1 MADTDLTQHDDA
13 SVADDAVAR
22 PLTDRALGLVL
33 LLGGLVGLVGSAA
46 LAIERYLT
54 LVDPSHVPSC
64 SLNALLTCSPAMDS
78 AAGSLFG
85 FPNPYLGLGAFPVV
99 MTIGVLLLVAPG
111 VALPRWFWRAFLAV
125 ATAGM
130 ALVVFLVWTSV
141 AELRALCPYCM
152 VVWFSTLPVWW
163 YVLVRNIEAGLA
175 GGAPTSVLVRMR
187 GWVLAALYLVLVAV
201 LVVGL
206 GPTLL
211 STLRG

>member
-1 MADTDLTQHDDA
+1 MADTDLTPHDD
-13 SVADDAVAR
+13 VADVAVAR

-54 LVDPSHVPSC
+54 LVNPSHQPSC
-64 SLNALLTCSPAMDS
+64 SINALLTCSPAMDS
-78 AAGSLFG
+78 PAGSLLG

-99 MTIGVLLLVAPG
+99 MTIGVLLLVVPG
-111 VALPRWFWRAFLAV
+111 VALPRWFWRAFLVV

-130 ALVVFLVWTSV
+130 ALIVFLVWTSV
-141 AELRALCPYCM
+141 VELRALCPYCM

-163 YVLVRNIEAGLA
+163 YVLVRNVADGFA
-175 GGAPTSVLVRMR
+175 GGSPASAVVRMR
-187 GWVLAALYLVLVAV
+187 GWVLAVLYLVLVAV

-206 GPTLL
+206 GPVLVA
-211 STLRG
+211 SLRG